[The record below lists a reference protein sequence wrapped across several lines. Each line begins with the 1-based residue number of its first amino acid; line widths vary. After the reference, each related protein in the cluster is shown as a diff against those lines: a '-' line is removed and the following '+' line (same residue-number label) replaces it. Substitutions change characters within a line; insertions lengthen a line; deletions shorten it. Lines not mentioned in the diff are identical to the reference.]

1 MSIILILDTAQVY
14 GKIMNKSFKRTF
26 QNIKENPQ
34 VAIAVIDRD
43 KMDGYRFAGPAQ
55 IHTAGELF
63 DQVAAQMQ
71 KAGIKAQAVITVSV
85 EEIYSLKPGQAGER
99 IA

>member
-1 MSIILILDTAQVY
+1 
-14 GKIMNKSFKRTF
+14 MNKSFKRTF